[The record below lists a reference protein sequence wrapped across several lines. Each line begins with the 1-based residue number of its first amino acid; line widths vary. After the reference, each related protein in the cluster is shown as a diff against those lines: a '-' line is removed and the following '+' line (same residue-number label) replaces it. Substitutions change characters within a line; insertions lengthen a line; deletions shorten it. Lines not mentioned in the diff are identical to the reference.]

1 MRAKIHENHT
11 VECVRD
17 KSRCGFIHERRV
29 FYQSTK
35 RAEWSLEPFAQ
46 ISSEN
51 SETRRSCSGV
61 LGLMKLADTSIKIVT
76 VHPSGTVRNLINTEL
91 RNRGY
96 TDVVGAPDLQTV
108 VGILETGLIH
118 WLLTPILMDDKI
130 NIFQILKLITEDP
143 TMMDMRISF
152 MVDGSS
158 DPVMISKAFDLGLL
172 SLHRRMSSKLEIEEE
187 FKALFARDVACGG
200 ELSLVSADYLRQ
212 FLKEE
217 KRYLELLRFEK
228 HLFQIHVG
236 NLKLLL
242 QLAEAHLHNNQL
254 DQAQNLFSQALLVDS
269 SLQSDIEALQQKFPD
284 LQLAASAAESPKAPE
299 VLGIRSC
306 LVVEPDAETL
316 DLIIGLLKQ
325 LGVQN
330 IYSFQ
335 DPQQAVQWL
344 DKKIVPE
351 LVIFEWRLPGMPGPI
366 LVQNIRSILGFGVPL
381 TVMNK
386 DLTERDM
393 PILHEMGVT
402 DRIRKPIEAQ
412 AFFQDVIWVINQ
424 DRSPSEPVILLQKI
438 RQAMADQNFEKLAA
452 FTKRYMDSDKPSEA
466 EKSLLQAEL
475 AFFRGHYP
483 TARNMALNVLK
494 SGLASVEVLNLL
506 GKTMMKLRDF
516 ASALCCL
523 ENAEVIC
530 PANVK
535 RICNIAEAQLE
546 LGQQKDFQESL
557 EEARSIAPAAKEVT
571 EVEIKGA
578 LVNGEGEKAHNL
590 MKSLQ
595 SLLSIVSF
603 TNNRAI
609 SLIRTDRFEE
619 GLQLYQEALQ
629 AVPENRNEV
638 LAILHYNQGL
648 ALARANRLE
657 EARQQMEEAAALKSE
672 KIKSKVS
679 SLKGRIQKA
688 IEANQKLELSVSK
701 ENTPEAISTDPQKD
715 YEELMMALK
724 INPGDLCCHKI
735 YFDYNVTPELREK
748 MDKPLRFKKRSSIQ
762 REAPG
767 KAS

>member
-1 MRAKIHENHT
+1 
-11 VECVRD
+11 
-17 KSRCGFIHERRV
+17 
-29 FYQSTK
+29 
-35 RAEWSLEPFAQ
+35 
-46 ISSEN
+46 
-51 SETRRSCSGV
+51 
-61 LGLMKLADTSIKIVT
+61 MKLADTNIKIVT

-118 WLLTPILMDDKI
+118 WLLTPILIDDKI

-152 MVDGSS
+152 MVDESS
-158 DPVMISKAFDLGLL
+158 DPSMISKAFDLGLL
-172 SLHRRMSSKLEIEEE
+172 SLHRKMSTKADIEEE
-187 FKALFARDVACGG
+187 FKTLFGRDVACGG
-200 ELSLVSADYLRQ
+200 ELSLVSGEYLRQ
-212 FLKEE
+212 FLKDE
-217 KRYLELLRFEK
+217 KRFTELLRFEK
-228 HLFQIHVG
+228 SLFQIHVG

-242 QLAEAHLHNNQL
+242 HLAEAHLHNKQFE
-254 DQAQNLFSQALLVDS
+254 QAQNLFSQALLVDS
-269 SLQSDIEALQQKFPD
+269 SLQTEMDALMQKFPD
-284 LQLAASAAESPKAPE
+284 AQLPDQTAAATKAPE
-299 VLGIRSC
+299 VLGIKSC
-306 LVVEPDAETL
+306 LVVEPDAATL
-316 DLIIGLLKQ
+316 SLIDGLLKQ

-330 IYSFQ
+330 IHSFQ
-335 DPQQAVQWL
+335 DPTQAVQWL
-344 DKKIVPE
+344 EKKIVPE
-351 LVIFEWRLPGMPGPI
+351 LVIFEWRLPQMPGPI
-366 LVQNIRSILGFGVPL
+366 LVQKIRSILGFAIPL

-393 PILHEMGVT
+393 PVLHEMGVT

-452 FTKRYMDSDKPSEA
+452 YTKRYMDSDKPSEP

-475 AFFRGHYP
+475 AFYRGHYP
-483 TARNMALNVLK
+483 SARNMALNVLK

-516 ASALCCL
+516 ESALCCL
-523 ENAEVIC
+523 ENAEVIS
-530 PANVK
+530 PSNVK
-535 RICNIAEAQLE
+535 RLCNIAEAHLE
-546 LGQQKDFQESL
+546 MGEQKDF
-557 EEARSIAPAAKEVT
+557 EENLDEAKAIAPNAKEVV

-578 LVNGEGEKAHNL
+578 LVNGEGEKANSL

-609 SLIRTDRFEE
+609 SLIRTDRFDE
-619 GLQLYQEALQ
+619 GLKLYTEALQ

-657 EARQQMEEAAALKSE
+657 EARQQMEAAAALKSE

-688 IEANQKLELSVSK
+688 IDSNQKLELTVSK
-701 ENTPEAISTDPQKD
+701 ENSPESISTDPQKD

-735 YFDYNVTPELREK
+735 YFEYAVSPDLKEK
-748 MDKPLRFKKRSSIQ
+748 LDRPLRFKKRSSIQ

>member
-1 MRAKIHENHT
+1 
-11 VECVRD
+11 
-17 KSRCGFIHERRV
+17 
-29 FYQSTK
+29 
-35 RAEWSLEPFAQ
+35 
-46 ISSEN
+46 
-51 SETRRSCSGV
+51 
-61 LGLMKLADTSIKIVT
+61 MKLADTNIKIVT

-118 WLLTPILMDDKI
+118 WLLTPIMMDERI
-130 NIFQILKLITEDP
+130 NVFQILKLITEDP

-152 MVDGSS
+152 MVDESS
-158 DPVMISKAFDLGLL
+158 DPAMIGKAFDLGLL
-172 SLHRRMSSKLEIEEE
+172 SLHRKMSSKADIEEE
-187 FKALFARDVACGG
+187 FKTLFARDVACGG
-200 ELSLVSADYLRQ
+200 ELSLVAAEYLRQ

-217 KRYLELLRFEK
+217 KRFVDLLRFEK
-228 HLFQIHVG
+228 SLFQFHVG

-242 QLAEAHLHNNQL
+242 HMAEAHLHNKQL
-254 DQAQNLFSQALLVDS
+254 EQAQNLFGQALLVDS
-269 SLQSDIEALQQKFPD
+269 SLQPEIDALLQRFPD
-284 LQLAASAAESPKAPE
+284 LQLPDSTTAASKAPE
-299 VLGIRSC
+299 MLGIRSC
-306 LVVEPDAETL
+306 LVVEPEADTL
-316 DLIIGLLKQ
+316 NLVGELLKQ
-325 LGVQN
+325 LGVPN

-335 DPQQAVQWL
+335 DPAQAVAWL
-344 DKKIVPE
+344 DNKIVPE

-366 LVQNIRSILGFGVPL
+366 LVQKIRSILGYGAPL

-393 PILHEMGVT
+393 PVLHEMGVT
-402 DRIRKPIEAQ
+402 DRIRKPIETQ
-412 AFFQDVIWVINQ
+412 DFFQDVIWVINQ
-424 DRSPSEPVILLQKI
+424 NRSPSEPVVLLQKI
-438 RQAMADQNFEKLAA
+438 RQAMVDQNFEKLAT

-466 EKSLLQAEL
+466 EKNLLQAEL
-475 AFFRGHYP
+475 AFYRGHYP
-483 TARNMALNVLK
+483 TARNMALTVLK

-516 ASALCCL
+516 ESALCCL

-530 PANVK
+530 PSNVK
-535 RICNIAEAQLE
+535 RICNIAETHLE
-546 LGQQKDFQESL
+546 MGQQKEFQETL
-557 EEARSIAPAAKEVT
+557 EEARSIAPAAKEVA

-619 GLQLYQEALQ
+619 GLQLYNEALQ

-648 ALARANRLE
+648 ALARADRLE
-657 EARQQMEEAAALKSE
+657 EARQQMDEAAALKSD
-672 KIKSKVS
+672 KIKSKVA
-679 SLKGRIQKA
+679 SLKGRIQRA
-688 IEANQKLELSVSK
+688 IESHQKLALSVSK
-701 ENTPEAISTDPQKD
+701 ENAPEAISTDPQKD

-735 YFDYNVTPELREK
+735 YFEYNVAPELREK
-748 MDKPLRFKKRSSIQ
+748 LEKPLRFKKRSSIQ
-762 REAPG
+762 RVAPG

>member
-1 MRAKIHENHT
+1 
-11 VECVRD
+11 
-17 KSRCGFIHERRV
+17 
-29 FYQSTK
+29 
-35 RAEWSLEPFAQ
+35 
-46 ISSEN
+46 
-51 SETRRSCSGV
+51 
-61 LGLMKLADTSIKIVT
+61 MKLADTSIKIVT

-96 TDVVGAPDLQTV
+96 TDVIGAPDLQTV
-108 VGILETGLIH
+108 VGILETELIH
-118 WLLTPILMDDKI
+118 WLLTPILMDDRI

-152 MVDGSS
+152 MVDESS
-158 DPVMISKAFDLGLL
+158 DPLLISKAFDLGLL
-172 SLHRRMSSKLEIEEE
+172 SLHRRMSTKMDIEEE
-187 FKALFARDVACGG
+187 FKSLFGRDVACGG
-200 ELSLVSADYLRQ
+200 ELNLVAAEYLRQ
-212 FLKEE
+212 FLKDE
-217 KRYLELLRFEK
+217 KRFSELLRFEK
-228 HLFQIHVG
+228 NLFQIHVG

-242 QLAEAHLHNNQL
+242 HLAEAHLHNKQL
-254 DQAQNLFSQALLVDS
+254 EQAQNIFNQALLVDS
-269 SLQSDIEALQQKFPD
+269 SLQVEIDALLQKFPD
-284 LQLAASAAESPKAPE
+284 AQLPDQATATRAPE
-299 VLGIRSC
+299 VLGIKSC

-316 DLIIGLLKQ
+316 KLIVDLLKQ

-330 IYSFQ
+330 IHAFQ
-335 DPQQAVQWL
+335 DPTQAVAWL
-344 DKKIVPE
+344 DQKIVPE
-351 LVIFEWRLPGMPGPI
+351 LVILEWRLPQMPGPI
-366 LVQNIRSILGFGVPL
+366 LVQKLRTILGFGIPL
-381 TVMNK
+381 TVMNE

-402 DRIRKPIEAQ
+402 DRIRKPLEAQ

-438 RQAMADQNFEKLAA
+438 RQAMQDQNFEKLAA
-452 FTKRYMDSDKPSEA
+452 FTKRYMDSDKPKESE
-466 EKSLLQAEL
+466 KNLLQAEL
-475 AFFRGHYP
+475 AYYRGHFP

-516 ASALCCL
+516 ESALCCL
-523 ENAEVIC
+523 ENAEVIS
-530 PANVK
+530 PSNVK
-535 RICNIAEAQLE
+535 RICNIAETHLE
-546 LGQQKDFQESL
+546 MGRQEGFRENL
-557 EEARSIAPAAKEVT
+557 EEARSIAPVSKEVI
-571 EVEIKGA
+571 EVEVKGA

-609 SLIRTDRFEE
+609 SLIRMDRFEE
-619 GLQLYQEALQ
+619 GLSLYTEAVE

-648 ALARANRLE
+648 ALARADRLE
-657 EARQQMEEAAALKSE
+657 EARQQMETAASLKSD
-672 KIKSKVS
+672 KIKSKIS

-688 IEANQKLELSVSK
+688 IDSNQKLELTVSR
-701 ENTPEAISTDPQKD
+701 ENTPEAVSADPQKD

-735 YFDYNVTPELREK
+735 YFECNVSPELREK
-748 MDKPLRFKKRSSIQ
+748 LDRPLRFKKRSSIQ
-762 REAPG
+762 RETPG

>member
-1 MRAKIHENHT
+1 
-11 VECVRD
+11 
-17 KSRCGFIHERRV
+17 
-29 FYQSTK
+29 
-35 RAEWSLEPFAQ
+35 
-46 ISSEN
+46 
-51 SETRRSCSGV
+51 
-61 LGLMKLADTSIKIVT
+61 MKLTDTAIKIVT

-96 TDVVGAPDLQTV
+96 TDVLGAPDLQTV

-118 WLLTPILMDDKI
+118 WLIAPIMMDDKI
-130 NIFQILKLITEDP
+130 NSFQILKLITEDP
-143 TMMDMRISF
+143 TMMDMRLSF
-152 MVDGSS
+152 MVDASS
-158 DPVMISKAFDLGLL
+158 DPGLISKAFDMGLL
-172 SLHRRMSSKLEIEEE
+172 SLHRHMASKADIEEE
-187 FKALFARDVACGG
+187 FKMLFSRDVACGG
-200 ELSLVSADYLRQ
+200 ELSLVAAEYLRQ
-212 FLKEE
+212 FLKDE
-217 KRYLELLRFEK
+217 KRHAELLRFEK
-228 HLFQIHVG
+228 ALFQFHVG

-242 QLAEAHLHNNQL
+242 HLAEAHLLNGQVEPAL
-254 DQAQNLFSQALLVDS
+254 NLFSQALLVDAT
-269 SLQSDIEALQQKFPD
+269 LEPEINTLCEKFPEARS
-284 LQLAASAAESPKAPE
+284 QGQAEAAARAPE

-306 LVVEPDAETL
+306 LVVEPDPETL
-316 DLIIGLLKQ
+316 NLIVGLLKQ

-330 IYSFQ
+330 IYTFQ
-335 DPQQAVQWL
+335 DPTQAEQWL
-344 DKKIVPE
+344 DEKIVPE
-351 LVIFEWRLPGMPGPI
+351 LVILEWRLPQMPGPI
-366 LVQNIRSILGFGVPL
+366 LVQKLRTVLGFGVPL

-393 PILHEMGVT
+393 PVLHEMGVT
-402 DRIRKPIEAQ
+402 DRIRKPIEPQ

-452 FTKRYMDSDKPSEA
+452 FTKRYMDSDKSSEA

-475 AFFRGHYP
+475 AYYRGHYP
-483 TARNMALNVLK
+483 TARNLALNVLK

-516 ASALCCL
+516 TSALCCL

-530 PANVK
+530 PSNVK
-535 RICNIAEAQLE
+535 RICNIAEAHLE
-546 LGQQKDFQESL
+546 MGEQQGFRENLDAAK
-557 EEARSIAPAAKEVT
+557 AIAPTASEVT
-571 EVEIKGA
+571 EVEVKGA
-578 LVNGEGEKAHNL
+578 LVNGEGDKAHNL

-619 GLQLYQEALQ
+619 GLQLYNEALQ

-648 ALARANRLE
+648 ALARANRLD
-657 EARQQMEEAAALKSE
+657 EAKAQMEAAAALKSD
-672 KIKSKVS
+672 KIRSKVT

-688 IEANQKLELSVSK
+688 IDTQQKLELTVCR
-701 ENTPEAISTDPQKD
+701 ENTPEAVSTDPQKD

-735 YFDYNVTPELREK
+735 YFEPVVSPELKDHIDR
-748 MDKPLRFKKRSSIQ
+748 PLRFKKRSSIQ